1 MANNAPDNPFIWL
14 GYQCCEKKL
23 FCQLSIIL
31 STEKPS
37 QSLKDAASGMKFA
50 SEISCVLPGC
60 DVFSEIKTS
69 ESSKQDNYF
78 CVEIFFTVQN
88 RSSGD
93 GFSANDLDVLMN
105 ALRDSAADIANRL
118 DASCVSLRRDDGY
131 EETYRLP

>member
-37 QSLKDAASGMKFA
+37 QSLKDAVSGMKFA

-69 ESSKQDNYF
+69 ESFKQDNYF
-78 CVEIFFTVQN
+78 CVEISFCVQDN
-88 RSSGD
+88 RISG
-93 GFSANDLDVLMN
+93 GLSTNELDVLMM
-105 ALRDSAADIANRL
+105 ALRDSAAEVAYELR
-118 DASCVSLRRDDGY
+118 ASCVSLRRDDGY